1 MARIRVWESAGFVRI
16 VSGSGAG
23 RVWLSVPMREAMGGG
38 LEWEAVAVAT
48 FGGVAVEDACSRAL
62 KSGEVVVVDV
72 PWDARWT
79 VTGMRLAV
87 GLQRCSG
94 CLWRCSI
101 LVGRAE
107 LS

>member
-1 MARIRVWESAGFVRI
+1 MSPFWRLSARSSAKTL
-16 VSGSGAG
+16 AG
-23 RVWLSVPMREAMGGG
+23 
-38 LEWEAVAVAT
+38 VAVAT

>member
-1 MARIRVWESAGFVRI
+1 MGESVLAFVGQEFRED
-16 VSGSGAG
+16 AG
-23 RVWLSVPMREAMGGG
+23 RR
-38 LEWEAVAVAT
+38 AVAT

-87 GLQRCSG
+87 GLQRCAG